1 MFRDLTRRYVIALT
15 IIALLALAANVMLN
29 LTIAAQD
36 SYASIINISGR
47 QRMLSQRVA
56 LFSQRLAQEKDQAA
70 FQQTRDA
77 LLESIQLMEGSHQ
90 ALVHG
95 SEAFNLSAALTASAN
110 PIYFEAPFF
119 LDEQVRLFLE
129 AARQVADTP
138 LQSLHPDHPAL
149 IRITTAAEHRLLD
162 TLNQAVSHFEQE
174 SHAKVERTE
183 QLENLVLLV
192 TWLCLVLEAFLIFRP
207 MVRSVI
213 RSQEELQQAV
223 ARANKANAA
232 KTTFLANISHEI
244 RTPMN
249 GIVGVTQLLQ
259 DQNLEPEARE
269 YADIIDRSGKSLLHL
284 LNDIIDFSAIESG
297 SIQLSETIFSLRLM
311 EKDLLFVWEPQA
323 QQKGL
328 TFSVT
333 LNAPQDR
340 LIGDVARIKQILYCL
355 IDNAIKFTDA
365 GTIRVDIQLLP
376 DLEPALLNLRVS
388 DTGIGIP
395 PEKQG
400 EIMREFSQA
409 DSSITRQYGGVGL
422 GLTLARELSH
432 LMAGNLEFESSEN
445 QGSVFKINIPV
456 QLADPTQF
464 PEADEALVLPR
475 GLRSVLLVEDNLVN
489 QKVAAATL
497 KKIGASVEIANH
509 GLEAVEKI
517 QQGRFDLVLMDLQM
531 PVMDGIAAS
540 RMIRSLGGEYKK
552 IPIIAVT
559 ANTRVEKQSCT
570 RAGMNGFMQKPL
582 NRKKLYNEIIR
593 VKH

>member
-56 LFSQRLAQEKDQAA
+56 LFSQRLAQEKDQTA

-95 SEAFNLSAALTASAN
+95 SEAFNLSASLTASAN

-192 TWLCLVLEAFLIFRP
+192 TWLCLILEAFLIFRP

-223 ARANKANAA
+223 ASANKANAA

-259 DQNLEPEARE
+259 DQNLDPEARE

-340 LIGDVARIKQILYCL
+340 LIGDVSRIKQILYCL

-365 GTIRVDIQLLP
+365 GAIQVDIQLLP

-395 PEKQG
+395 AEKQG

-432 LMAGNLEFESSEN
+432 LMAGNLEFESTEN
-445 QGSVFKINIPV
+445 KGSVFKINIPV
-456 QLADPTQF
+456 QLADPSQF
-464 PEADEALVLPR
+464 PETDEALMLPR

-540 RMIRSLGGEYKK
+540 RMIRSLGGEYRK

-559 ANTRVEKQSCT
+559 ANTSVDKQSCT
-570 RAGMNGFMQKPL
+570 QAGMNGFMQKPL
-582 NRKKLYNEIIR
+582 NRKKLYNEIMR
-593 VKH
+593 VKQ